1 MSDNKYQ
8 PEVDQEIEQGAEQD
22 PVTLDANAAAAAEG
36 ELIQPD
42 AAYVAELEQ
51 QLSAA
56 NERAQAEKDQ
66 ALRALAEMENLRRR
80 AAQDVEKAQKFAL
93 EKFAADLLPV
103 IDSLERALEHT
114 DKENEA
120 FKAVYEGVELTLK
133 SILSTVEKYGVLQID
148 PQGAPFD
155 PNKHEAMSMVESADV
170 APNSV
175 VAVMMKGYELNGRIL
190 RPAMVMVAKG
200 PAIDTKA

>member
-1 MSDNKYQ
+1 MSDKPHQ
-8 PEVDQEIEQGAEQD
+8 VDTEQAAEQEPLTVDTHDEASAGAEQ
-22 PVTLDANAAAAAEG
+22 P
-36 ELIQPD
+36 QPD

-51 QLSAA
+51 QLSDAT
-56 NERAQAEKDQ
+56 NRAQAEKDN

-93 EKFAADLLPV
+93 EKFAGELLPV

-114 DKENEA
+114 DKESDA
-120 FKAVYEGVELTLK
+120 FQAVYEGVELTLK
-133 SILSTVEKYGVLQID
+133 SLLSTVEKFGVLQID
-148 PQGAPFD
+148 PAGAPFD
-155 PNKHEAMSMVESADV
+155 PNKHQAMSMVESNEV

-200 PAIDTKA
+200 PAIDTQA